1 MGDPRPVVIDLSNI
15 CCDRRLDDAGSLAS
29 WVRFELLLEA
39 LAGHLGAEPVW
50 TAVADDSL
58 ERKLPRDD
66 RRQLRDALETGS
78 VTVADGDADHDLLVQ
93 ARRSNAIVVSNDRFV
108 DYRREQEWIDGNTD
122 DFLGWVPQ
130 RGGGLRVV
138 PRDMGFHTGFSISRA
153 AEKALLK
160 DRGLLRRRDGRE
172 WIVTDV
178 LADRYRCVNP
188 SCLAA
193 KLAPDD
199 IGIPQREP
207 DGTVVCPSCRQPVE
221 ANGPRPRGLQLKLL
235 ANGREERLPVYEG
248 QPLTLGRGRTS
259 PDGADPSLLLDE
271 DERSRISREHVEVAL
286 VGDRLKVTDLGSTGG
301 TQIRR
306 WSREGRAH
314 RPAQQLA
321 AGVSIELGERDQLVL
336 AQLVAVERSGQRFG
350 AR

>member
-1 MGDPRPVVIDLSNI
+1 MGELRSVVIDLSNI
-15 CCDRRLDDAGSLAS
+15 CCDRRLDNDEVLAS
-29 WVRFELLLEA
+29 WARFELLVDA
-39 LAGHLGAEPVW
+39 LADHLGGTPAL

-58 ERKLPRDD
+58 ERKLSRDD
-66 RRQLRDALETGS
+66 RRRLRDAIGTGS
-78 VTVADGDADHDLLVQ
+78 VTVADGDADHNLLIQ
-93 ARRSNAIVVSNDRFV
+93 ARRSNAITVSNDRFV
-108 DYRREQEWIDGNTD
+108 DYRREQPWIDGNTD

-138 PRDMGFHTGFSISRA
+138 ARDMGFHTGFSISRA

-178 LADRYRCVNP
+178 LGDRYRCRNP
-188 SCLAA
+188 LCLAA

-207 DGTVVCPSCRQPVE
+207 SGAVVCPSCRQPVE
-221 ANGPRPRGLQLKLL
+221 ANGPRPRGLQLKLVG
-235 ANGREERLPVYEG
+235 NDREERLSVYDA

-259 PDGADPSLLLDE
+259 PDGAAPSLLLDE
-271 DERSRISREHVEVAL
+271 GERARISREHVEVAL
-286 VGDRLKVTDLGSTGG
+286 AGDRLKVTDLGSTGG

-306 WSREGRAH
+306 WSREDRML
-314 RPAQQLA
+314 RPAQRLA
-321 AGVSIELGERDQLVL
+321 TGASLEMDERDQLVL
-336 AQLVAVERSGQRFG
+336 AELITVERSGQRFG

>member
-1 MGDPRPVVIDLSNI
+1 MGELRPVAIDLSNI
-15 CCDRRLDDAGSLAS
+15 CCDRRLDSDEALAR
-29 WVRFELLLEA
+29 WARFELLVDS
-39 LAGHLGAEPVW
+39 LAEHLGGTPAW

-58 ERKLPRDD
+58 ERKLSRDD
-66 RRQLRDALETGS
+66 RRQLRDAIGTGS
-78 VTVADGDADHDLLVQ
+78 VTVADGDADHDLLIQ
-93 ARRSNAIVVSNDRFV
+93 ARRSNAMTVSNDRFV
-108 DYRREQEWIDGNTD
+108 DYRREQPWIDGNTE

-172 WIVTDV
+172 WIVSDV
-178 LADRYRCVNP
+178 LGDRYRCVNP

-207 DGTVVCPSCRQPVE
+207 NGVVVCPSCRQPVE

-235 ANGREERLPVYEG
+235 GNGREERLSVYDG

-259 PDGADPSLLLDE
+259 PNGADPSLLLDE
-271 DERSRISREHVEVAL
+271 DERTRISREHVEVAL
-286 VGDRLKVTDLGSTGG
+286 VGDRVKVTDLGSAGG

-306 WSREGRAH
+306 WSREGRML
-314 RPAQQLA
+314 RPAQRLA
-321 AGVSIELGERDQLVL
+321 TGASLEMDERDQLVL
-336 AQLVAVERSGQRFG
+336 AELITVERSGQRFG

>member
-1 MGDPRPVVIDLSNI
+1 MFDLSNI

-29 WVRFELLLEA
+29 WTRFELLLDE
-39 LAGHLGAEPVW
+39 LNVHLGAEPAW
-50 TAVADDSL
+50 MAVADGSL
-58 ERKLPRDD
+58 ERKLPRDE
-66 RRQLRDALETGS
+66 RRLLRDAIGTGL
-78 VTVADGDADHDLLVQ
+78 VTVADGDADHDLFVQ
-93 ARRSNAIVVSNDRFV
+93 AQRSDAIVASNDRFV
-108 DYRREQEWIDGNTD
+108 DYRREQPWIDGNTD

-153 AEKALLK
+153 AERALLK

-178 LADRYRCVNP
+178 LGDRYRCVNP

-199 IGIPQREP
+199 IGIPHRERN
-207 DGTVVCPSCRQPVE
+207 GTVVCPSCRQPVE

-235 ANGREERLPVYEG
+235 ANGREERLSVYDG
-248 QPLTLGRGRTS
+248 QPLILGRGKTS
-259 PDGADPSLLLDE
+259 PDGADPSLLLNE
-271 DERSRISREHVEVAL
+271 EGRTRISREHVAVA
-286 VGDRLKVTDLGSTGG
+286 VAGDRLKVTDLGGAGG

-306 WSREGRAH
+306 WSRENRAH
-314 RPAQQLA
+314 QTRQPLA
-321 AGVSIELGERDQLVL
+321 AGASIELDARDQLVL
-336 AQLVAVERSGQRFG
+336 ADLVVIERSGQRFG